1 MPSPQTG
8 ERIRTARKI
17 YGITQEELENS
28 AGVSQ
33 ALISYVERGARPATP
48 DVVTAIARSLELP
61 IEFFDVVP
69 EDIPLDSLRFRKQKT
84 ASTVTTARAQ
94 ALFAEGFRVARR
106 LTEDANYPAP
116 HLPVATGAL
125 TSGDIVEI
133 AAATRESLRI
143 AADQPVPHL
152 MRIVE
157 RAGIP
162 IAPIVLPDADTEGP
176 RSQNRHFGLS
186 YLAGPG
192 DRGFIG
198 FFPGAQGDRD
208 RFTIAHE
215 LGHIVLHTARQAE
228 DPEGEA
234 NLFAGELLL
243 PRARAMEILTPTMN
257 LRDYARLK
265 ATWGISIQALVLRAN
280 RIGAIDGDRMTSL
293 YKQINARGWRQA
305 EPVTV
310 QPESP
315 ALLGRL
321 RRHLYGD
328 RPLSDLK
335 NTLALSTVLLRP
347 LLEPQPAIVQA
358 ENADVVSLADRF
370 QRRN

>member
-1 MPSPQTG
+1 MPSPLTG

-17 YGITQEELENS
+17 YGISQEELEQS
-28 AGVSQ
+28 TGVSQ
-33 ALISYVERGARPATP
+33 ALISYVERGAKQATP
-48 DVVTAIARSLELP
+48 DVVAAIAASMELP

-84 ASTVTTARAQ
+84 ASTLTTARAQ

-106 LTEDANYPAP
+106 LTEDANYPVP
-116 HLPVATGAL
+116 DFPIATGEIGAD
-125 TSGDIVEI
+125 DIVEI
-133 AAATRESLRI
+133 ASATREALRI

-162 IAPIVLPDADTEGP
+162 IAPIVLPDAETEGP
-176 RSQNRHFGLS
+176 RSRNRHFGLS
-186 YLAGPG
+186 YLAGIG

-215 LGHIVLHTARQAE
+215 LGHIVLHTARNTA
-228 DPEGEA
+228 DPEAEA

-243 PRARAMEILTPTMN
+243 PRSRATEILTPTMN

-280 RIGAIDGDRMTSL
+280 RIGAIDSDRMTSL
-293 YKQINARGWRQA
+293 YKQINARGWRQQ

-310 QPESP
+310 QPEAP

-321 RRHLYGD
+321 RRHLYGNQ
-328 RPLSDLK
+328 PLTDLRR
-335 NTLALSTVLLRP
+335 TFALSTVLLRP
-347 LLEPQPAIVQA
+347 LLEPQPSIVNSESA
-358 ENADVVSLADRF
+358 KVVSLADHSA
-370 QRRN
+370 RR